1 MGGSRPKG
9 PTGMAQNEEVK
20 LHFLDYWRVIRIRWI
35 LVLLAFLLVLI
46 TAAIFTYFQPR
57 EYQSSVFVEVKSTAE
72 NPRIFGQGDPN
83 QPIHDPQLAPTVFQ
97 VIQRTGI
104 LYPVIEQLALQD
116 KWARDGR
123 RPSREITYQMLR
135 NKLDVDEVRNTD
147 LLQIS
152 VFDGSPQ
159 LAADIANKIVSVYQD
174 RRVQEEKEILNRAV
188 TAMNEEVGKQQKRVE
203 EAGTEMAR
211 IRDEEHIIDLN
222 PEGTEDSQA
231 PVNSMVVKQETEVN
245 EAETKI
251 ATLSSRLTQIEN
263 LKGDDLMR
271 MLPTLDVQDPTVQK
285 ILPNYQEAIAQ
296 EALLLNSGLGENHPK
311 LKSLRAA
318 RQVYTRQLEQQIGII
333 RDGLE
338 RNLKTAQGTRDGLS
352 KRLDQINAKQL
363 QTKNLSANY
372 ARAKNAYIK
381 EKTLFDG
388 IRTRAQT
395 QTMEMA
401 MPRFAVS
408 VKQVAEPPA
417 SPARPRVGLNLTL
430 GMLVG
435 LVIGIG
441 LAFFIEYLDTSVK
454 TMDDVESLLGVPVL
468 AIIPKNINLLHTA
481 EGDTP
486 DAEAYRILRTNIEFN
501 RANPEANTISLVS
514 GGPGEGKSTT
524 IANLAFICAQGG
536 YSTLI
541 VDADLRRPVQHL
553 LFDLSNEL
561 GLTNYLTT
569 DMDLDQA
576 ILPTSVEN
584 LSILPSGILPSDAV
598 GILNSQR
605 MSDTIAELKMRY
617 DIVFFDSPPILGV
630 SDASVI
636 ASEVDQTVIVVQH
649 RRFPRAMLTRV
660 KQAILGVGGT
670 VLGVVLN
677 NVDLKHDQNYYYYT
691 NYYGYY
697 QPRGKETTGS
707 GRKKSRVAANGADN
721 GHFESDE
728 Y

>member
-1 MGGSRPKG
+1 
-9 PTGMAQNEEVK
+9 
-20 LHFLDYWRVIRIRWI
+20 
-35 LVLLAFLLVLI
+35 
-46 TAAIFTYFQPR
+46 
-57 EYQSSVFVEVKSTAE
+57 
-72 NPRIFGQGDPN
+72 
-83 QPIHDPQLAPTVFQ
+83 
-97 VIQRTGI
+97 
-104 LYPVIEQLALQD
+104 
-116 KWARDGR
+116 
-123 RPSREITYQMLR
+123 
-135 NKLDVDEVRNTD
+135 
-147 LLQIS
+147 
-152 VFDGSPQ
+152 
-159 LAADIANKIVSVYQD
+159 
-174 RRVQEEKEILNRAV
+174 
-188 TAMNEEVGKQQKRVE
+188 MNEEVGKQQKRVE
-203 EAGTEMAR
+203 DAGIEMAK

-245 EAETKI
+245 EADTKV
-251 ATLSSRLTQIEN
+251 ATLSNKLEQIEN

-285 ILPNYQEAIAQ
+285 ILPNYQDAIAQ
-296 EALLLNSGLGENHPK
+296 EALLLNSGLAENHPK
-311 LKSLRAA
+311 VKSLRAA
-318 RQVYTRQLEQQIGII
+318 RQVYTHQLEQQIGII
-333 RDGLE
+333 RQGLE
-338 RNLKTAQGTRDGLS
+338 RNLKTAQGTRDELR
-352 KRLDQINAKQL
+352 KRLEQINAKQL

-381 EKTLFDG
+381 EKTLLDG
-388 IRTRAQT
+388 VRTRAQT

-417 SPARPRVGLNLTL
+417 YPARPRVGLNLTL

-468 AIIPKNINLLHTA
+468 AIIPKNINLLHKA

-553 LFDLSNEL
+553 LFDLSNEV

-584 LSILPSGILPSDAV
+584 LSMLPSGILPSDAV

-697 QPRGKETTGS
+697 TPRGKETS
-707 GRKKSRVAANGADN
+707 QRGRQKSRVATNGADN

>member
-1 MGGSRPKG
+1 
-9 PTGMAQNEEVK
+9 MAQSDEVK
-20 LHFLDYWRVIRIRWI
+20 LHFLDYWRVVRIRWP
-35 LVLLAFLLVLI
+35 LVLLAFLLVLL
-46 TAAIFTYFQPR
+46 TAAVVTYFQPR
-57 EYQSSVFVEVKSTAE
+57 EYQSSVFIEVRSTAE

-83 QPIHDPQLAPTVFQ
+83 QPVHDPQLAPTVYQ

-104 LYPVIEQLALQD
+104 LYPVIEQLKLQD
-116 KWARDGR
+116 RWGREGR
-123 RPSREITYQMLR
+123 RPSREVAYQMLR

-152 VFDGSPQ
+152 VYDPNPQ

-174 RRVQEEKEILNRAV
+174 RRVEEEREILNRAV

-203 EAGTEMAR
+203 DAATDMAR
-211 IRDEEHIIDLN
+211 IRDEQHIVDLN

-231 PVNSMVVKQETEVN
+231 PVNGIVVKQENEVN
-245 EAETKI
+245 DSEAKI
-251 ATLSSRLTQIEN
+251 ANLSSKLAQIEN

-271 MLPTLDVQDPTVQK
+271 MLPTLEVQDPTIQK
-285 ILPNYQEAIAQ
+285 ILPNYQDAVAQ

-311 LKSLRAA
+311 VKSLRAA
-318 RQVYTRQLEQQIGII
+318 RTVYTRQLEQQVGII
-333 RDGLE
+333 REGIL
-338 RNLKTAQGTRDGLS
+338 RNLKSAQGTRDEL
-352 KRLDQINAKQL
+352 KNRLDQINSKQL

-381 EKTLFDG
+381 EKLLLDG
-388 IRTRAQT
+388 VRTRAQT

-401 MPRFAVS
+401 MPRFA
-408 VKQVAEPPA
+408 
-417 SPARPRVGLNLTL
+417 
-430 GMLVG
+430 
-435 LVIGIG
+435 I
-441 LAFFIEYLDTSVK
+441 SVK

-468 AIIPKNINLLHTA
+468 AIIPKNITLLHRA

-501 RANPEANTISLVS
+501 RPNPEANTISLVS

-569 DMDLDQA
+569 EMDLEQA
-576 ILPTSVEN
+576 ILPTNIEN

-605 MSDTIAELKMRY
+605 MSDTIAELKTRY

-660 KQAILGVGGT
+660 KQAIIGVGGT

-691 NYYGYY
+691 SYYGYY
-697 QPRGKETTGS
+697 KTEDKPARRRGARE
-707 GRKKSRVAANGADN
+707 RVVATAERNGDIPP
-721 GHFESDE
+721 DV

>member
-1 MGGSRPKG
+1 
-9 PTGMAQNEEVK
+9 MAQTDEVK
-20 LHFLDYWRVIRIRWI
+20 LHFLDYWRVIRIRWV

-83 QPIHDPQLAPTVFQ
+83 QPIHDPQLAPTVYQ

-116 KWARDGR
+116 KWGRDGR
-123 RPSREITYQMLR
+123 RPSREVAYQMLR

-152 VFDGSPQ
+152 VFDSNPQ
-159 LAADIANKIVSVYQD
+159 LAAEIANKIVSVYQD

-203 EAGTEMAR
+203 DAGIEMAK

-231 PVNSMVVKQETEVN
+231 PVNGMVVKQETEVN
-245 EAETKI
+245 EADTKV
-251 ATLSSRLTQIEN
+251 ATLSNKLEQIEN

-285 ILPNYQEAIAQ
+285 ILPNYQDAIAQ
-296 EALLLNSGLGENHPK
+296 EALLLNSGLAENHPK
-311 LKSLRAA
+311 VKSLRAA
-318 RQVYTRQLEQQIGII
+318 RQVYTHQLEQQIGII
-333 RDGLE
+333 RQGLE
-338 RNLKTAQGTRDGLS
+338 RNLKTAQGTRDELR
-352 KRLDQINAKQL
+352 KRLEQINTKQL

-381 EKTLFDG
+381 EKTLLDG
-388 IRTRAQT
+388 VRTRAQT

-417 SPARPRVGLNLTL
+417 YPARPRVGLNLTL

-468 AIIPKNINLLHTA
+468 AIIPKNINLLHKA

-553 LFDLSNEL
+553 LFDLSNEV

-576 ILPTSVEN
+576 ILPTNVEN
-584 LSILPSGILPSDAV
+584 LSMLPSGILPSDAV

-697 QPRGKETTGS
+697 TPRGKETS
-707 GRKKSRVAANGADN
+707 QRGRQKSRVATNGADN